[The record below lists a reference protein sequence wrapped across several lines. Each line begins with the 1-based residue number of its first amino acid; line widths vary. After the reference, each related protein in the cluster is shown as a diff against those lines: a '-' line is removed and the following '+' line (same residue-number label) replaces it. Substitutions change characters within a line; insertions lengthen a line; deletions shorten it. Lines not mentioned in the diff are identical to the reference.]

1 MERGVDLVVPIKNL
15 DRAKSRLRGTVPA
28 HKHAGLVLTLLLD
41 TVTAAAQAGGVR
53 RVLVI
58 CEDER
63 IPAALAGTGV
73 ECVDERG
80 LPGLNAALRFG
91 AAYLRTPGST
101 VGALQADLPALR
113 PADLSAAIEEA
124 AGRRA
129 YCADR
134 PGTGTTLLLAA
145 PGEPLHPSFGPRS
158 ADAHAATGAVR
169 VGGSLAS
176 LRCDVD
182 TEDDL
187 AIAAQIGLG
196 KFTLPFDHAITRW
209 SEEADADWTEDRA
222 SEVRARPRAR
232 RRQDN
237 IRQICEATSSTQEER

>member
-1 MERGVDLVVPIKNL
+1 MEFVERGVDLVVPIKNL
-15 DRAKSRLRGTVPA
+15 DRAKSRLRGAVPA
-28 HKHAGLVLTLLLD
+28 DEHADLVLALLLD
-41 TVTAAAQAGGVR
+41 TVTAAVQAHGVR

-63 IPAALAGTGV
+63 VPAALAGTGA

-80 LPGLNAALRFG
+80 LPGLNAALTFG
-91 AAYLRTPGST
+91 GQYLGTPGST

-113 PADLSAAIEEA
+113 PAELSAAIEEA
-124 AGRRA
+124 DGRRA

-145 PGEPLHPSFGPRS
+145 PGEPLHPRFGPGS
-158 ADAHAATGAVR
+158 AGAHAATGAVR
-169 VGGSLAS
+169 VGASNAS

-187 AIAAQIGLG
+187 VIAAGLGLG
-196 KFTLPFDHAITRW
+196 KFTLPFAQYGIN
-209 SEEADADWTEDRA
+209 AG
-222 SEVRARPRAR
+222 
-232 RRQDN
+232 Q
-237 IRQICEATSSTQEER
+237 